1 MPRTAS
7 STSASSTRVCNGTR
21 LVGPRRTI
29 FVAIRHGEA
38 CIRKDLYRKSK
49 EPEEKSIFL
58 KKTDRLPKKK
68 RKEKKRK
75 HKKKKMASDTQAGV
89 DLMDE
94 MLSWSKLRKSASG
107 DDLTAPQS
115 STTSC
120 LSSGVISP
128 ETNEPNEPNAILLKT
143 QTASRPHAPTPL
155 HITERE

>member
-1 MPRTAS
+1 
-7 STSASSTRVCNGTR
+7 
-21 LVGPRRTI
+21 
-29 FVAIRHGEA
+29 
-38 CIRKDLYRKSK
+38 LYCFYFF
-49 EPEEKSIFL
+49 II
-58 KKTDRLPKKK
+58 KKTDRLPKKERKEKK
-68 RKEKKRK
+68 RKEKKR
-75 HKKKKMASDTQAGV
+75 KKMASDTQAGV

-107 DDLTAPQS
+107 DDLTALQS

-128 ETNEPNEPNAILLKT
+128 ETNEPNATLPKT